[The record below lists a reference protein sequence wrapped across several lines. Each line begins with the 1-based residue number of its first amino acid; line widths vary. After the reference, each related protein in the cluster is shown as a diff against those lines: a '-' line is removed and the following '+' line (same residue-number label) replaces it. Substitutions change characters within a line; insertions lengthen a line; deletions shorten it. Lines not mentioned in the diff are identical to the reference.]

1 MLQRLQ
7 ASPHAKLQDV
17 SSATRAEILNR
28 YQQGKRGL
36 RALGSDAENDEQA
49 ALKAL
54 LRELSQRMTKTK
66 KMDIERRR
74 EQTIEELHE
83 ADLHDRA

>member
-1 MLQRLQ
+1 
-7 ASPHAKLQDV
+7 
-17 SSATRAEILNR
+17 
-28 YQQGKRGL
+28 L